1 MTGKAGKRS
10 ASAKAPA
17 ANPHDDWLS
26 VVARAAAKDGH
37 APPELLGE
45 YLTMLADAAVHGRR
59 ARPEQLTAVRDLGR
73 RAAEQGIGAGQAVEL
88 YLSAAWRLW
97 KELPLVV
104 RSRDRE
110 HVRAAAEAVLRVL
123 NDAVGVFVDSHQA
136 ARREMIR
143 HEESLRREFVDDLLR
158 GDASVSRLVERAE
171 PFGLDLGQSH
181 RVALATR
188 TILAATSTAPRS
200 FSNAPWWSAS
210 VIVKY
215 SLPLRTARSSSW
227 CQGQAVDLGDR
238 SMSRS

>member
-88 YLSAAWRLW
+88 YLSAGRRLL
-97 KELPLVV
+97 EEVPLVV
-104 RSRDRE
+104 RSPGPE
-110 HVRAAAEAVLRVL
+110 HVSAAPEGAFR
-123 NDAVGVFVDSHQA
+123 
-136 ARREMIR
+136 
-143 HEESLRREFVDDLLR
+143 
-158 GDASVSRLVERAE
+158 
-171 PFGLDLGQSH
+171 
-181 RVALATR
+181 
-188 TILAATSTAPRS
+188 
-200 FSNAPWWSAS
+200 
-210 VIVKY
+210 
-215 SLPLRTARSSSW
+215 
-227 CQGQAVDLGDR
+227 
-238 SMSRS
+238 